1 MRFWAAA
8 LALTVLLVGCVS
20 EPLVEKSTA
29 GDHENQVLELSQAE
43 IKTQSRSG
51 VLTLAA
57 QAPFQQVGFWFE
69 GEAPAQ
75 IMARTPKS
83 DWQPVEIVHSEPGI
97 YVGRL
102 RLSVPSSA
110 LELKGAGNLNL
121 IRLEFFAEIPE
132 PAKPAQIKSELKEV
146 LPSFVVTRQSWRARA
161 PVCNG
166 SSHTPRYL
174 TIHHTAGAASETDPA
189 AVMRSIQSYHIDIN
203 GWCDI
208 GYHFLVSHNGTVFQ
222 GRDTVLRQ
230 GAHVGGHNQDN
241 VGISLMGN
249 FEKETVGGAQWSS
262 LVRITSWL
270 SNTYSIAKDRN
281 HVLGHQEWSGQ
292 STLCPGQ
299 DLLQRLDG
307 LAAAI

>member
-1 MRFWAAA
+1 M
-8 LALTVLLVGCVS
+8 
-20 EPLVEKSTA
+20 PLVEEASA
-29 GDHENQVLELSQAE
+29 GDHENQVLELSRAE
-43 IKTQSRSG
+43 VKAQSRSG
-51 VLTLAA
+51 VLAVTA

-69 GEAPAQ
+69 GEAPTQ
-75 IMARTPKS
+75 IMARTPNG
-83 DWQPVEIVHSEPGI
+83 DWQPVEIVHSEAGI

-102 RLSVPSSA
+102 RLAEPASH
-110 LELKGAGNLNL
+110 LELQGAQDLSL
-121 IRLEFFAEIPE
+121 IRLEFFPEIPE

-174 TIHHTAGAASETDPA
+174 TIHHTAGAASEVDPA
-189 AVMRSIQSYHIDIN
+189 AVMRSIQSYHIDVN

-208 GYHFLVSHNGTVFQ
+208 GYHFLVSHNGTIFQ

-249 FEKETVGGAQWSS
+249 FETETVGSSQWNG
-262 LVRITSWL
+262 LVRIASWL

-281 HVLGHQEWSGQ
+281 HILGHQEWPVQ

-299 DLLQRLDG
+299 DLLERLGD

>member
-8 LALTVLLVGCVS
+8 LALLVLLVGCVS
-20 EPLVEKSTA
+20 EPLVQETPA
-29 GDHENQVLELSQAE
+29 GDHENQVLELSRAE
-43 IKTQSRSG
+43 VKAQSRNG

-69 GEAPAQ
+69 GGPAQ
-75 IMARTPKS
+75 IMARTPKGE
-83 DWQPVEIVHSEPGI
+83 WQPVEIVHSESGI

-102 RLSVPSSA
+102 RLSAPSST
-110 LELKGAGNLNL
+110 LELKGAANLDL
-121 IRLEFFAEIPE
+121 VRLEFFAEIPE
-132 PAKPAQIKSELKEV
+132 PAKASQIKNELKEV
-146 LPSFVVTRQSWRARA
+146 LPSFVVTRQSWQARA

-174 TIHHTAGAASETDPA
+174 SIHHTAGAASEADPA
-189 AVMRSIQSYHIDIN
+189 AVMRSIQSYHMDVN

-249 FEKETVGGAQWSS
+249 FETETVGSSQWNG
-262 LVRITSWL
+262 LVRIASWL
-270 SNTYSIAKDRN
+270 SNTYSIAKDRS
-281 HVLGHQEWSGQ
+281 HVLGHQEWPGQ

-299 DLLQRLDG
+299 DLLERLET
-307 LAAAI
+307 LVSTL